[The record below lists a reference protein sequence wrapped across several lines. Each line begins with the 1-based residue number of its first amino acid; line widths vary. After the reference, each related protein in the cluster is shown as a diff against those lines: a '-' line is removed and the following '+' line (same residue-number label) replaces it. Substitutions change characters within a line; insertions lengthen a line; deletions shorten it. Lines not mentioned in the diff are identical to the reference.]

1 MSHATHCEHQK
12 GKLSLRVTGFDHLVL
27 TVASI
32 ERTAEFYVRVL
43 GMTREVFGPDRRTAL
58 RFGSHKINLHE
69 HGKEFEPKSAAPT
82 PGSADLCFLVE
93 GFDGVAE
100 QLTAAGVEIIEG
112 PVARTGARGP
122 IVSYYIRDPD
132 MNLIELSHYP

>member
-1 MSHATHCEHQK
+1 M
-12 GKLSLRVTGFDHLVL
+12 RVTGFDHLVL

-32 ERTAEFYVRVL
+32 ERTVEFYERVL
-43 GMTREVFGPDRRTAL
+43 GMTREVFGPERRTAL
-58 RFGSHKINLHE
+58 RFGPHKINLHE
-69 HGKEFEPKSAAPT
+69 QGKEFEPKAAKPT

-93 GFDGVAE
+93 GFDSIADH
-100 QLTAAGVEIIEG
+100 LAAAGVPILEG
-112 PVARTGARGP
+112 PVERTGARGR